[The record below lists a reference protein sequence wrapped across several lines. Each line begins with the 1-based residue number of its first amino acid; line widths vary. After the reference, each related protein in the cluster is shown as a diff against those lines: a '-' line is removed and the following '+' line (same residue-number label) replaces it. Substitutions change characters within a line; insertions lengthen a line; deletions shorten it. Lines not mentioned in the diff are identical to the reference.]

1 MQRIFLIIIL
11 PLITLFPSKI
21 DAQLLTPAEKN
32 IPYIEVIGSASQK
45 VVPDKIFLSIGLSE
59 KSIQKKRWTI
69 SEQETSLFQVLDQ
82 LQISR
87 DQLALSDTNASIIRR
102 KKRETGVR
110 FEKEYILELKN
121 ATQLSAVFTQL
132 QQRNIKE
139 VNVTKTESSKIIE
152 LRKEVR
158 IEAIKLAK
166 AKAEYLLEAIGE
178 TIGRPL
184 EIRELP
190 DERVARR
197 TFASNGIIT
206 QKDKDDLLAEFEQ
219 IEIKFSY
226 YIKYSIN

>member
-1 MQRIFLIIIL
+1 MQRIFLVIIL

-59 KSIQKKRWTI
+59 KSIQKKTWTI

-139 VNVTKTESSKIIE
+139 VNVMKTESSKIIE

>member
-1 MQRIFLIIIL
+1 MQRIFLVIIL

-59 KSIQKKRWTI
+59 KSIQKKTWTI

>member
-59 KSIQKKRWTI
+59 KSIQKKTWTI

-82 LQISR
+82 LEISR

-121 ATQLSAVFTQL
+121 ASQLSAVFTQL

-206 QKDKDDLLAEFEQ
+206 QKDKEDLLAEFEQ

>member
-59 KSIQKKRWTI
+59 KSIQKKTWTI

-121 ATQLSAVFTQL
+121 ASQLSAVFTQL

-206 QKDKDDLLAEFEQ
+206 QKDKEDLLAEFEQ